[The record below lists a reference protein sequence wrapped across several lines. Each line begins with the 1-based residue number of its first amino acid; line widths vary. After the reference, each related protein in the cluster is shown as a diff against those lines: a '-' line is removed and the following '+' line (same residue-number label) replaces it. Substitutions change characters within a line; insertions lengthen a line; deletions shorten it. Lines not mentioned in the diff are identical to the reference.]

1 MYLLC
6 SHAATQAPS
15 FSRNRSALMSA
26 SLFLALVPCYL
37 LSAPALNLYPE
48 NAASNL
54 TLQFNLSGSS
64 VLTGYPDMATFMATL

>member
-1 MYLLC
+1 
-6 SHAATQAPS
+6 
-15 FSRNRSALMSA
+15 MSA